1 VEVAWWREGV
11 SIAVLLQAGVFVVW
25 SEVKRGGE
33 VVVLKWDGWQRVTSK
48 NTARRSQHACQQRL
62 SQDETPRPKPPTP
75 KRPPPRYCSAHH
87 RLSARSCPPCPSPWL
102 RGRRAIPIGKQ
113 SAEVLA
119 GWLSRRS
126 RGIARISKDTTATNK
141 STHHHHHNEG
151 PIDSAPAH
159 FLASM
164 ALRSSSGHR
173 PRLSGPAATAARRL
187 LFHTRQPGSRQEE

>member
-1 VEVAWWREGV
+1 MMGSERESRAKTPHDVTSTVANMPANNGARNLKPHAQ
-11 SIAVLLQAGVFVVW
+11 SKAKQSHRRRSAPHHATVLLLLQCCCYSSTAW
-25 SEVKRGGE
+25 PTDSR
-33 VVVLKWDGWQRVTSK
+33 LARV
-48 NTARRSQHACQQRL
+48 R
-62 SQDETPRPKPPTP
+62 
-75 KRPPPRYCSAHH
+75 
-87 RLSARSCPPCPSPWL
+87 PPCPSPWL

-164 ALRSSSGHR
+164 ALRGSPCHR

-187 LFHTRQPGSRQEE
+187 LFHTRQPGPRQEE